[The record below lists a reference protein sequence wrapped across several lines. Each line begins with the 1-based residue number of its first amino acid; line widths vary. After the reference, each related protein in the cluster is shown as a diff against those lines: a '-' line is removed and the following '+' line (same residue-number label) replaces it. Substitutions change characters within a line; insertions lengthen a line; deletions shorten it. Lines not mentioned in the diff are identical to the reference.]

1 MDWLIAVVIGIAGL
15 TLLIWALRLGRGA
28 GSRLSEADIY
38 LRELTSRSNSAKVS
52 APQNLTSAQSTA
64 AYTQAPAAQLPPHVQ
79 GQAQAMVRAGQKI
92 QAIKLIRQS
101 TGWDLATAKRFADN
115 L

>member
-1 MDWLIAVVIGIAGL
+1 MEWLIVILIGIAGL
-15 TLLIWALRLGRGA
+15 AILIWALRVGRTG
-28 GSRLSEADIY
+28 GSQLSDADRY
-38 LRELTSRSNSAKVS
+38 MRELTSRSNSSHIS

-64 AYTQAPAAQLPPHVQ
+64 AYTQAPQAQLPPHIHA
-79 GQAQAMVRAGQKI
+79 QAQAMVRAGQKI

-101 TGWDLATAKRFADN
+101 TGLDLATSKRFADN

>member
-1 MDWLIAVVIGIAGL
+1 MDWLIVVIIGVVGL
-15 TLLIWALRLGRGA
+15 AILIWALRVGRGKEA
-28 GSRLSEADIY
+28 QLSDAEAY
-38 LRELTSRSNSAKVS
+38 LRGLTAKSRSSQVS

-64 AYTQAPAAQLPPHVQ
+64 AYTQAPAAQLPAHI
-79 GQAQAMVRAGQKI
+79 QAQAQALVRAGQKI

-101 TGWDLATAKRFADN
+101 TGWDLVTAKRFADN

>member
-1 MDWLIAVVIGIAGL
+1 MDWLIVVIIGIAGL
-15 TLLIWALRLGRGA
+15 AILIWALRVGRGKGA
-28 GSRLSEADIY
+28 QLSDADVY
-38 LRELTSRSNSAKVS
+38 LRGLTAKSHSSKVS

-64 AYTQAPAAQLPPHVQ
+64 AYTQAPAAQLPPHIHA
-79 GQAQAMVRAGQKI
+79 QAQAMVRAGQKI

-101 TGWDLATAKRFADN
+101 TGWDLATSKRFADN